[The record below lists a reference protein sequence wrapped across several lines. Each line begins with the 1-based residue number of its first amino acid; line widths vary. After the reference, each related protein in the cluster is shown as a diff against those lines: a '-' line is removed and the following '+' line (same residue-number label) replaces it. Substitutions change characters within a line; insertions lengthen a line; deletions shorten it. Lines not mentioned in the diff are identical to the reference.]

1 MNDEIWEL
9 YTQDRVKT
17 NQKMMRSEKIP
28 SHLYHLAVHIC
39 LFNDRDE
46 MLIQQRFKKR
56 KTWSGLWDMSAGD
69 SALMNETSYMTAERE
84 VYEELGIQLSLK
96 DIRLF

>member
-1 MNDEIWEL
+1 MNDEIWDL

-17 NQKMMRSEKIP
+17 NQKMMRSKKIP

-69 SALMNETSYMTAERE
+69 SALMNETSYMAAERK

>member
-1 MNDEIWEL
+1 
-9 YTQDRVKT
+9 
-17 NQKMMRSEKIP
+17 
-28 SHLYHLAVHIC
+28 
-39 LFNDRDE
+39 

>member
-1 MNDEIWEL
+1 
-9 YTQDRVKT
+9 
-17 NQKMMRSEKIP
+17 
-28 SHLYHLAVHIC
+28 
-39 LFNDRDE
+39 

-69 SALMNETSYMTAERE
+69 SALMKETSYMAAERE

>member
-1 MNDEIWEL
+1 
-9 YTQDRVKT
+9 
-17 NQKMMRSEKIP
+17 
-28 SHLYHLAVHIC
+28 
-39 LFNDRDE
+39 

-56 KTWSGLWDMSAGD
+56 KTWSGLWDVSAGD
-69 SALMNETSYMTAERE
+69 SALMNETSYMAAERK

>member
-1 MNDEIWEL
+1 MGFVYAGSSKNKSKDDEKRE
-9 YTQDRVKT
+9 D
-17 NQKMMRSEKIP
+17 SF
-28 SHLYHLAVHIC
+28 SSYHLAVHIC
-39 LFNDRDE
+39 LFNDRNE

-69 SALMNETSYMTAERE
+69 SALMNETSYMAAERE

>member
-1 MNDEIWEL
+1 MNDAIWDW
-9 YTQDRVKT
+9 YTEDGVKT
-17 NQKMMRSEKIP
+17 NQKMMRSEKIA
-28 SHLYHLAVHIC
+28 SHLYYVVVHIF

-69 SALMNETSYMTAERE
+69 SALMNETSYMAAERE
-84 VYEELGIQLSLK
+84 VYEELGIQLFLK